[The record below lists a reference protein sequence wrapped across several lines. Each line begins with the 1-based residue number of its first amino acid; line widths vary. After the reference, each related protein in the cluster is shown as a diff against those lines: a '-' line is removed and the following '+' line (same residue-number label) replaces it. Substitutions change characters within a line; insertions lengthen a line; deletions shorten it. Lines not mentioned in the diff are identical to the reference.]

1 MPLRNRNNFVI
12 GGWKFFEP
20 STNWHADPNVGF
32 NAVVAQI
39 IAHRKANPHRFKLP
53 DQINQ
58 EAVENELEAY
68 TEARMRSIP
77 GGEAY
82 LIEGAPPAHGSFP
95 TPPRQRRIVGEVA
108 GHVVGEAK
116 KVVAGVGLISSWLGS
131 GLTPVAQDM
140 ANKRASIC
148 AGCQFNQEPNAL
160 QKLEGAAGQALHLIL
175 QAKNDMKL
183 TTPDDDKIKVCTIC
197 NCKLAAKVWTPIE
210 HVWSNLKPEV
220 AAKLDAG
227 CWQLLEKRT

>member
-1 MPLRNRNNFVI
+1 MSLKNRNNFVI
-12 GGWKFFEP
+12 GGWKFFQAE
-20 STNWHADPNVGF
+20 TNWQADPNVGF
-32 NAVVAQI
+32 YAVVAQI
-39 IAHRKANPHRFKLP
+39 IAHRKANPRFGLST
-53 DQINQ
+53 DQLT
-58 EAVENELEAY
+58 VENELEAY

-82 LIEGAPPAHGSFP
+82 LIEGAPPSHGSFP
-95 TPPRQRRIVGEVA
+95 TPPRQRRVVGEIA
-108 GHVVGEAK
+108 GHVASEAK

-131 GLTPVAQDM
+131 GLTPVAQDL
-140 ANKRASIC
+140 ANKRAAIC

-183 TTPDDDKIKVCTIC
+183 VTPDDDKLKTCIIC
-197 NCKLAAKVWTPIE
+197 NCKLTAKVWTPIE

-220 AAKLDAG
+220 AASLDPA
-227 CWQLLEKRT
+227 CWQIQEKRS

>member
-1 MPLRNRNNFVI
+1 MALKSRNTFPI
-12 GGWKFFEP
+12 GGWRFHQP
-20 STNWHADPNVGF
+20 QTGWNSNQHQGF
-32 NAVVAQI
+32 NAVVAEI
-39 IAHRKANPHRFKLP
+39 IAHRRANPRFGLST
-53 DQINQ
+53 DQTT
-58 EAVENELEAY
+58 VENELEAY

-82 LIEGAPPAHGSFP
+82 LIEGAPPSHGSFP

-131 GLTPVAQDM
+131 GLTPVAQDV

-183 TTPDDDKIKVCTIC
+183 TTPDDGKINTCTIC
-197 NCKLAAKVWTPIE
+197 NCALRAKVWTPIE

-220 AAKLDAG
+220 AASLDPA
-227 CWQLLEKRT
+227 CWQIQEKRS